1 MAKTKKKKK
10 GTSHR
15 RKKRMSGVHP
25 IIAQTGMMLAGAAL
39 GGLAGVFGN
48 QAIKS
53 SFTTAPTWVGGAV
66 VAAIGGGLPLFVKPS
81 PFIMGVSGGMM
92 ATGAVFAV
100 NETFISLPGIAGIPA
115 NMLPSSNNPG
125 FLTKTVGNYR
135 NVPQGLIGN
144 LSGNLQ
150 ATVGGILN
158 N

>member
-1 MAKTKKKKK
+1 MAKKHKKKK

-15 RKKRMSGVHP
+15 RRKVSGVHP

-115 NMLPSSNNPG
+115 NMMPTQGQGYLN
-125 FLTKTVGNYR
+125 KTVGGNYR
-135 NVPQGLIGN
+135 NIPNGLIGN
-144 LSGNLQ
+144 LSGNMSR
-150 ATVGGILN
+150 TVAGILN